1 MRKLLSILLVSVCGL
16 GVTLAQTALDQLSYV
31 NIQIAGDTLS
41 NGKHD
46 PAKYIYT
53 AAVGAFYAFNGTLFV
68 DFPLVIQG
76 PSSTWIY
83 NQATPPV
90 FLQGTATGTTMLD
103 LFNLR
108 AGGSITIKNIMLSA
122 ANSNN
127 YAMNEFI
134 NNAAGDTIIV
144 DNCVLCEHDNAIKVT
159 AAAKKVSITNCL
171 FINGI
176 RYRFNT
182 SGGMPIRIDGACPD
196 ILLENNTSVN
206 MTREL
211 GNGGDFFKSN
221 LKELHYTY
229 VNMQTNAHEIHWY
242 NALQANNI
250 FYNWSWRGRKPVTN
264 GYESQFWTWET
275 FANVKS
281 RLDSLSLYHGRNL
294 FYLDPKILAYFN
306 STDSVTQCSVF
317 NLEVDSTIRA
327 DNNFKIGKNYNQL
340 NPRFISPPN
349 NVDSMIAWNKGWWST
364 PQPTTAPLWNI
375 QRVIT
380 FNASLDPVLH
390 WPPQFNLTY
399 TNDTLMKAGTDGLPL
414 GDLNWFPAKKT
425 IYLANRATY
434 IAALQDS
441 VAHATYVYVPGDSA
455 SFWVTNFTTGVDS
468 KGSGIVK
475 QFSLGNS
482 YPNPFNPSTTIEF
495 GLPEQSKVT
504 LSVFNILGQ
513 KVLELRTDY
522 AAGNQSYNFDAS
534 KLSSGVYIYSMNA
547 TGVSGKNFVQS
558 KKMILLK

>member
-1 MRKLLSILLVSVCGL
+1 
-16 GVTLAQTALDQLSYV
+16 
-31 NIQIAGDTLS
+31 
-41 NGKHD
+41 
-46 PAKYIYT
+46 
-53 AAVGAFYAFNGTLFV
+53 
-68 DFPLVIQG
+68 
-76 PSSTWIY
+76 
-83 NQATPPV
+83 
-90 FLQGTATGTTMLD
+90 
-103 LFNLR
+103 
-108 AGGSITIKNIMLSA
+108 
-122 ANSNN
+122 
-127 YAMNEFI
+127 MNEFI

-159 AAAKKVSITNCL
+159 APAKKVSVTNSL

-211 GNGGDFFKSN
+211 GNGGEFITSN

-275 FANVKS
+275 FANVKN
-281 RLDSLSLYHGRNL
+281 RLDSISLYHGRNL
-294 FYLDPKILAYFN
+294 FYLDPKILAYFK
-306 STDSVTQCSVF
+306 STDSVTQCSVY

-327 DNNFKIGKNYNQL
+327 DANFKIGKNYNQL
-340 NPRFISPPN
+340 NPRFIVPPN

-375 QRVIT
+375 KKVVT
-380 FNASLDPVLH
+380 FDAQLNPILN
-390 WPPQFNLTY
+390 WPPPFNLAY
-399 TNDTLMKAGTDGLPL
+399 TNDTLMRGGTDGLPL

-425 IYLANRATY
+425 IYLANRAKF

-441 VAHATYVYVPGDSA
+441 VTKATFVYVPGDSA
-455 SFWVTNFTTGVDS
+455 SFWISNYTFTGVD
-468 KGSGIVK
+468 KNPGVIK
-475 QFSLGNS
+475 QFSLSDN

-495 GLPEQSKVT
+495 GLPEQSNVT
-504 LSVFNILGQ
+504 LTIFNILGQ
-513 KVLELRTDY
+513 KVFEVKTNNY
-522 AAGNQSYNFDAS
+522 AAGDHSYIFNAS
-534 KLSSGVYIYSMNA
+534 QLSSGFYIYSINA
-547 TGVSGKNFVQS
+547 TGASGKNFVQS
-558 KKMILLK
+558 KKMLLLK

>member
-1 MRKLLSILLVSVCGL
+1 MRKLFPILFVSFCWL
-16 GVTLAQTALDQLSYV
+16 GAAVAQTALDPTKYV

-41 NGKHD
+41 NGKHN

-53 AAVGAFYAFNGTLFV
+53 AAAGTFYAFNGTLFV

-83 NQATPPV
+83 NQTQPPV
-90 FLQGTATGTTMLD
+90 FLQGTASGTTMLD
-103 LFNLR
+103 PINLR

-144 DNCVLCEHDNAIKVT
+144 DNCVLTDHDNAIKVT
-159 AAAKKVSITNCL
+159 AAAKKVSVTNCL

-211 GNGGDFFKSN
+211 GNGGEFLTSN

-229 VNMQTNAHEIHWY
+229 VNMQTNAHELHWL

-250 FYNWSWRGRKPVTN
+250 FYNWSWRGRKPTTN
-264 GYESQFWTWET
+264 GYEAQFWTWEY
-275 FANVKS
+275 FANVKN

-294 FYLDPKILAYFN
+294 FYLDPKILAYFK

-349 NVDSMIAWNKGWWST
+349 NVDSMIAWNKGWWSS
-364 PQPTTAPLWNI
+364 PQPTTAPLWNV

-380 FNASLDPVLH
+380 FDASLNPVLH

-441 VAHATYVYVPGDSA
+441 VVHAKYVYVPGDSA
-455 SFWVTNFTTGVDS
+455 SFWVTNFAATGVES
-468 KGSGIVK
+468 MGSVK
-475 QFSLGNS
+475 QFTLSDN

-513 KVLELRTDY
+513 VVFEVKDEII
-522 AAGNQSYNFDAS
+522 AAGVHSSIFNAS
-534 KLSSGVYIYSMNA
+534 QLSSGVYIYTIKA

-558 KKMILLK
+558 KKMVLLK